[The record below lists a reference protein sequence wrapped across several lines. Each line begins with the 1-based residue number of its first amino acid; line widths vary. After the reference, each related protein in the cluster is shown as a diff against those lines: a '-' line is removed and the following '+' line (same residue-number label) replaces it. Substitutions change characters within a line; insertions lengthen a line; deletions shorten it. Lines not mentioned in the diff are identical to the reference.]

1 MVVLGFDPG
10 IARTG
15 YGIIEGNGGLK
26 VLCYGTIETKPRDPF
41 SRRILN
47 LCRQAEELLKSYKP
61 DTAVIEK
68 VFFNKNVKTAIV
80 TGEVIGAIILT
91 CARSSIDIVEY
102 TPLQIKQAI
111 VGYGRAEKVQVQK
124 MLQLLLGL
132 KEIPK
137 SDDAAD
143 ALAAALTHINLSKY
157 DKLIKDSGN

>member
-15 YGIIEGNGGLK
+15 YGIIESNGSLK
-26 VLCYGTIETKPRDPF
+26 VLGYGTIETKPGDPF
-41 SRRILN
+41 HRRILN
-47 LCRQAEELLKSYKP
+47 LCRQAEELVNNHKH
-61 DTAVIEK
+61 DIAVIEK
-68 VFFNKNVKTAIV
+68 VFFNKNIKTAII

-91 CARSSIDIVEY
+91 CARLSIDVVEY

-132 KEIPK
+132 EEIPR

-143 ALAAALTHINLSKY
+143 ALAAALTHINLTKY
-157 DKLIKDSGN
+157 DKLIK

>member
-15 YGIIEGNGGLK
+15 YGIIESNGGMK
-26 VLCYGTIETKPRDPF
+26 VLGYGTIETGPRSSF
-41 SRRILN
+41 YQRILD

-61 DTAVIEK
+61 DMAVIEK
-68 VFFNKNVKTAIV
+68 VFFNKNIKTAII

-91 CARSSIDIVEY
+91 CARLSVDIIEY
-102 TPLQIKQAI
+102 TPLQIKQAV
-111 VGYGRAEKVQVQK
+111 VGYGRAEKIQVQK

-132 KEIPK
+132 KEIPR

-143 ALAAALTHINLSKY
+143 ALAAALTYINSTKY
-157 DKLIKDSGN
+157 DKLIR